1 MRTTIIS
8 QAMKKGIQL
17 TIYEACASFNIDE
30 NKVSITEMKNKLL
43 SIDKNIG
50 FSHDS
55 RHHDY

>member
-1 MRTTIIS
+1 
-8 QAMKKGIQL
+8 MKKGIQL
-17 TIYEACASFNIDE
+17 KISEACASFNIDE

-55 RHHDY
+55 RYHDY